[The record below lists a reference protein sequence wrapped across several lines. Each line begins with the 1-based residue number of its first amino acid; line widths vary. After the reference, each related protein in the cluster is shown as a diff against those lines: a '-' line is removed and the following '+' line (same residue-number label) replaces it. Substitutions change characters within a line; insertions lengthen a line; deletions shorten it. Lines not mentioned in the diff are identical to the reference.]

1 MQLLSSNFSPYST
14 RVRIQ
19 IRKKQLPI
27 QIAAPVNPALRT
39 PEFAELYPLG
49 KIPVLLLDDG
59 TSLGESWAIMEYL
72 EASFPEISL
81 RPVDALGIAHINML
95 ARYADLHLSPA
106 LFPLFIALLTGKA
119 IDATQEITRLQQ
131 ELQKGERLLAALP
144 PFRQRA
150 LSIGDI
156 ALATNLFFAI
166 ETPRLFGCEQILQ
179 PYAQLSDWWHWVNED
194 AEVRQGIAEMNT
206 ALQGFVASKHP

>member
-27 QIAAPVNPALRT
+27 SIAAPVNPPLRT
-39 PEFAELYPLG
+39 PEFANTYALG

-72 EASFPEISL
+72 EARFPDISL
-81 RPVDALGIAHINML
+81 RPADALGIAHINML

-106 LFPLFIALLTGKA
+106 LFPMFVALLSGKP
-119 IDATQEITRLQQ
+119 IDSTQEIARLQQ
-131 ELQKGERLLAALP
+131 ELQKGERLLTALP

-150 LSIGDI
+150 LTIGDI

-166 ETPRLFGCEQILQ
+166 ETPRLFGCEQMLQ
-179 PYAQLSDWWHWVNED
+179 PYAQLSDWWQWVNED
-194 AEVRQGIAEMNT
+194 VEVRQGIAEMHT
-206 ALQGFVASKHP
+206 ALQDFVTSKQR

>member
-19 IRKKQLPI
+19 IRKKQLAI
-27 QIAAPVNPALRT
+27 DIVAPTDPALRT
-39 PEFAELYPLG
+39 AAFAEKYPLG
-49 KIPVLLLDDG
+49 KIPLLLLDDG

-72 EASFPEISL
+72 EASFPDISL

-106 LFPLFIALLTGKA
+106 LFPLFVALLSGKA
-119 IDATQEITRLQQ
+119 IDTTQEITRLQQ
-131 ELQKGERLLAALP
+131 ELQKGERLISSLP
-144 PFRQRA
+144 PFRQRS
-150 LSIGDI
+150 LTIGDI

-166 ETPRLFGCEQILQ
+166 ETPRFFSCEQILQ
-179 PYAQLSDWWHWVNED
+179 PYPQLSDWWQWVNED

-206 ALQGFVASKHP
+206 ALQDFVSTQQR